1 MVFDRTCHGPGPVP
15 GLSTIW
21 AAGARL
27 YRARGALD
35 ATFGAGSWEEALSF
49 VAGFEPDRPI
59 GEIQFWGHGKW
70 GDARIG
76 QECFDERRL
85 LRSDSLAPVV
95 AAIKRRIESPEALF
109 WFRTCE
115 TLGATRG
122 QSFALALSELLGC
135 RVAGHTF
142 VISYWQSGLHV
153 LAPGQRPGWDP
164 AEGLV
169 QGTPDAPLRASHSLP
184 NLPNTITCW
193 QSSIPSDFR

>member
-1 MVFDRTCHGPGPVP
+1 MVFDRTCRGPGIVP
-15 GLSTIW
+15 GLSTVW
-21 AAGARL
+21 GAGARL
-27 YRARGALD
+27 YRARGALE
-35 ATFGAGSWEEALSF
+35 ATFGALSWDEALSF
-49 VAGFEPDRPI
+49 IAGFEPERPI

-70 GDARIG
+70 GSALIG
-76 QECFDERRL
+76 DDRFDERSL
-85 LRSDSLAPVV
+85 LHNDALAP
-95 AAIKRRIESPEALF
+95 ALSAIRKRLHSARSLF

-122 QSFALALSELLGC
+122 HDFAAALSERLGC

-153 LAPGQRPGWDP
+153 LAPGQRPSWDP

>member
-1 MVFDRTCHGPGPVP
+1 MVFDRTCGGPGPVP

-27 YRARGALD
+27 YRARSSLD
-35 ATFGAGSWEEALSF
+35 ATLGAASWEEALSF
-49 VAGFEPDRPI
+49 VAGFEPERPI

-70 GDARIG
+70 GIALIG
-76 QECFDERRL
+76 DDRFDERRL
-85 LRSDSLAPVV
+85 LWNDALAP
-95 AAIKRRIESPEALF
+95 ALSAIKKRLPATRALF

-122 QSFALALSELLGC
+122 HDFAAALSERLGC

-153 LAPGQRPGWDP
+153 LEPGRRPGWDP

-169 QGTPDAPLRASHSLP
+169 RGTAGAPLQARHSLP
-184 NLPNTITCW
+184 HLPNTITCL